1 MKESKSIVPEV
12 ALPCPRGSRWE
23 NPGEGAGYYQHLINI
38 DTSHGEEQDCSITGL
53 EQAGCEHSQTEYL
66 GPALTSMW
74 IWSKAISQS
83 ILKNVWIHVRIVVK
97 MINILFSSVRKPEL

>member
-23 NPGEGAGYYQHLINI
+23 NPGEGSGYYQHLINI

-53 EQAGCEHSQTEYL
+53 EQAGYEHSQTEYL
-66 GPALTSMW
+66 DPGLTSMW

-97 MINILFSSVRKPEL
+97 MINILFS